1 MKCPHSF
8 RRPVLAMSLEINS
21 SKIFIPFIN
30 SFYSVNIVGINT
42 EFKISYVYYF
52 KTFNG
57 LNFLS

>member
-42 EFKISYVYYF
+42 EFKISYVYLF
-52 KTFNG
+52 QN
-57 LNFLS
+57 L